1 MAERMVAVSVL
12 QLLHADG
19 VIRWARADDIVDV
32 EGEDLERGDRL
43 GYLVPVP
50 EPVEVVLDPVV
61 TDITDPPVVES
72 APEPQRP
79 NKTAPVKAWE
89 DYAVALFEVSKGKRG
104 LKRADA
110 EASTKPELIELF
122 S

>member
-50 EPVEVVLDPVV
+50 EPVEVVIDPDPVENV
-61 TDITDPPVVES
+61 PASD
-72 APEPQRP
+72 AEPTAVKKLSRP
-79 NKTAPVKAWE
+79 ARTANKDLWIEYAISEGIDRKLAEADETTKA
-89 DYAVALFEVSKGKRG
+89 DLIALFDE
-104 LKRADA
+104 D
-110 EASTKPELIELF
+110 
-122 S
+122 